1 MKTSVNTFVI
11 LAAVLSA
18 SGIGSAAELREI
30 DGREWE
36 DLTRM
41 SVGREET
48 RASFAPFGDER
59 SALEI
64 LPWKSTRQVSLD
76 SETAWKFRWSSVQA
90 TSIWMAG
97 SIPTM

>member
-48 RASFAPFGDER
+48 RASFAPFGDFYQSGDKENAPLQKPPLR
-59 SALEI
+59 SI
-64 LPWKSTRQVSLD
+64 C
-76 SETAWKFRWSSVQA
+76 
-90 TSIWMAG
+90 
-97 SIPTM
+97 